1 MAATYLDI
9 YFFST
14 RATPPGSIIV
24 HSLYNTSGQTSGQ
37 HWERPCTQQ
46 TYVNQ
51 GESIIIVHISFFL
64 HSNFSPKNN
73 SILIFCFLLYY
84 NFVDIYIYIIIYI

>member
-46 TYVNQ
+46 TYFVNQ

-64 HSNFSPKNN
+64 HSFRQK
-73 SILIFCFLLYY
+73 
-84 NFVDIYIYIIIYI
+84 IIAY